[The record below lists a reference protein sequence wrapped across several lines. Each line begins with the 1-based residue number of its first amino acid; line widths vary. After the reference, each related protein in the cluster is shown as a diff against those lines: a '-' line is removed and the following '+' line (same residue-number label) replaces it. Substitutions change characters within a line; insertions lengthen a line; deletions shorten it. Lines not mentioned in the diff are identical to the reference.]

1 MMRSAICRSK
11 IDGLRKLQFVIETAS
26 ALLLGINKVIKYIFW
41 QFQAIQLHTEVLRHR
56 RSTETWTGHECN
68 APPKSGCE
76 ED

>member
-41 QFQAIQLHTEVLRHR
+41 QFQAIQLHTEVL
-56 RSTETWTGHECN
+56 
-68 APPKSGCE
+68 
-76 ED
+76 

>member
-26 ALLLGINKVIKYIFW
+26 ALLLGINKVINISFGSFKQYDYTQKFCD
-41 QFQAIQLHTEVLRHR
+41 
-56 RSTETWTGHECN
+56 TGDQQKHGPDMN
-68 APPKSGCE
+68 ATLPQE